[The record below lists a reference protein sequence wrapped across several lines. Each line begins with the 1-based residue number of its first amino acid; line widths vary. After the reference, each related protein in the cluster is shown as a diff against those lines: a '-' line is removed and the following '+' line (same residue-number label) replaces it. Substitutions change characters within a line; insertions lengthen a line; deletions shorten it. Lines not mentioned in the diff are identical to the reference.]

1 MNKLDKLL
9 ASLMTKKWVKTQ
21 VTKVRNQS
29 GEIYTDF
36 TAIRRVIK
44 EYEKLWCGNT
54 IDSLDEMDKF
64 IETYSLPRLK
74 LEEI

>member
-44 EYEKLWCGNT
+44 EYEKLWCGKT